1 VNDIRDLVDE
11 RDLSK
16 AEIPQSFKEARKIVK
31 VVAVSSAEVERAFSL
46 MNNMATDKRNSFLV
60 ENIYFLTVKLMRK
73 PLAEWD
79 ATPFMKSWLCLGH
92 NTAADNRVKKKG
104 GAEYSQ
110 HQLALLSLLQFI
122 IGEFCKCI
130 QLCIS
135 KLHVAWLFLINF

>member
-16 AEIPQSFKEARKIVK
+16 AEIPQSFKEARKIIK

-60 ENIYFLTVKLMRK
+60 ENIYFLTVKLIRK

-79 ATPFMKSWLCLGH
+79 ATPFMKSWLRLGQ
-92 NTAADNRVKKKG
+92 
-104 GAEYSQ
+104 YSCRQ
-110 HQLALLSLLQFI
+110 PSQEKRGHLSI
-122 IGEFCKCI
+122 H
-130 QLCIS
+130 S
-135 KLHVAWLFLINF
+135 IN